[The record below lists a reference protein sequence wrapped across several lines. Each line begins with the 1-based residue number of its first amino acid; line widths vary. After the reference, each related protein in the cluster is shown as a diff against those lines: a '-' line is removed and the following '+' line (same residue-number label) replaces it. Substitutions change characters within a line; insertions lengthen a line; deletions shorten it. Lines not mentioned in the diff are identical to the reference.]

1 MNINKSLDHYMGLNG
16 FSQADVCKESELSP
30 ASISL
35 IRNGHRSPSL
45 KTMVILA
52 ELFQVKLPEDEPLMI
67 FRGKDIGSLVAIVEY
82 ISMLEEQTPNNTI
95 HSHLKSSL
103 ERLNTF
109 YLYQVDNPKLQSIGC
124 SRKSHDSYSLFLKIA
139 KSKLIEHGF
148 NYG

>member
-1 MNINKSLDHYMGLNG
+1 MNGGDPKYKPKQNKLYHEDGY
-16 FSQADVCKESELSP
+16 E
-30 ASISL
+30 
-35 IRNGHRSPSL
+35 
-45 KTMVILA
+45 
-52 ELFQVKLPEDEPLMI
+52 LPEDEPLMI